1 MKIIS
6 KIVLLSSFLYLIGC
20 SENTTKENTA
30 ASDIEDIPA
39 TEVLEADVS
48 TPIEKVETPVIEEV
62 LEEPKVEAP
71 ETAAP
76 RVLTQESKKA
86 AVVLN
91 PPHGQPGHDCAIP
104 VGEPLNGQ
112 APSSAPINI
121 EQAAPQTTAPSIQLS
136 KPQAPAPS
144 SVRLNP
150 PHGQPG
156 HDCAVQ
162 VGAPLD
168 N

>member
-20 SENTTKENTA
+20 SEDTTKENKA
-30 ASDIEDIPA
+30 ASDIDIPT
-39 TEVLEADVS
+39 TEVVEADTS
-48 TPIEKVETPVIEEV
+48 TPIEEVAAPVIEV
-62 LEEPKVEAP
+62 AEEPKVEAT

-76 RVLTQESKKA
+76 RVLTQDPKQA
-86 AVVLN
+86 GVVLN
-91 PPHGQPGHDCAIP
+91 PPHGEPGHDCAIQ
-104 VGEPLNGQ
+104 VGAPLNGQ
-112 APSSAPINI
+112 TSSPAPINI
-121 EQAAPQTTAPSIQLS
+121 EQTAPQKTAPSIQLS